1 MNEGL
6 PATLQ
11 PRRSS
16 ASFLDPVPRSMPL
29 SLSITRSPLFLLSLS
44 LPVLSFS
51 RFLSR
56 QSCPDPRFFSPRL
69 QQLQEPAKRDTTA
82 PSLPLR
88 RRDGGRNEAEESP
101 SAVHAA
107 SLILLLLQLKSEEVQ
122 CPPFTP
128 VHFSSQRPRQ
138 SLGPL
143 SLLGIWEIKA
153 ENSGRTSL
161 NGCIH
166 VGKVCLLHSTP
177 PFADV
182 TVPRRMEGGIYDIS
196 HLQRSVR

>member
-1 MNEGL
+1 MNEGRL
-6 PATLQ
+6 SATLQ
-11 PRRSS
+11 PRGVHRPRSS
-16 ASFLDPVPRSMPL
+16 IRFRGQCPS
-29 SLSITRSPLFLLSLS
+29 RSPSRALRSASSLS

-56 QSCPDPRFFSPRL
+56 QSCPDPRFFSPGL

-107 SLILLLLQLKSEEVQ
+107 SSILLLLQLKSEEVQ

-143 SLLGIWEIKA
+143 SLLGIWGIKA
-153 ENSGRTSL
+153 ENSGRTHKHFL
-161 NGCIH
+161 I
-166 VGKVCLLHSTP
+166 
-177 PFADV
+177 
-182 TVPRRMEGGIYDIS
+182 
-196 HLQRSVR
+196 